1 MDVTGILFLIYR
13 YKPVLVLFYIV
24 FGQDEVASEKFMSL
38 ERGSDIVRL
47 QDLNIFAG
55 IPSTPVAFL
64 EPDFEMNDC
73 IFSLVIGL
81 KSKGMGVGNE
91 KTW

>member
-1 MDVTGILFLIYR
+1 MGHIGLAT
-13 YKPVLVLFYIV
+13 
-24 FGQDEVASEKFMSL
+24 
-38 ERGSDIVRL
+38 IVRL

-64 EPDFEMNDC
+64 EPDFEMKDC

-81 KSKGMGVGNE
+81 KSKGMGVGMLE
-91 KTW
+91 VIR

>member
-1 MDVTGILFLIYR
+1 M
-13 YKPVLVLFYIV
+13 
-24 FGQDEVASEKFMSL
+24 

-47 QDLNIFAG
+47 QDLDIFAG

-64 EPDFEMNDC
+64 EPDFEMKDG

-81 KSKGMGVGNE
+81 KSKGMGVGMLE
-91 KTW
+91 VIR

>member
-1 MDVTGILFLIYR
+1 M
-13 YKPVLVLFYIV
+13 
-24 FGQDEVASEKFMSL
+24 

-64 EPDFEMNDC
+64 EPDFEMKDC

-81 KSKGMGVGNE
+81 KSKGMGAGMLEVMGRYVTGGVVSTYMFGKIYIEIIENV
-91 KTW
+91 

>member
-1 MDVTGILFLIYR
+1 M
-13 YKPVLVLFYIV
+13 
-24 FGQDEVASEKFMSL
+24 

-64 EPDFEMNDC
+64 EPDFEMKDC

-81 KSKGMGVGNE
+81 KSKGMGVGMLE
-91 KTW
+91 VILALRLELEIAYQTSGD